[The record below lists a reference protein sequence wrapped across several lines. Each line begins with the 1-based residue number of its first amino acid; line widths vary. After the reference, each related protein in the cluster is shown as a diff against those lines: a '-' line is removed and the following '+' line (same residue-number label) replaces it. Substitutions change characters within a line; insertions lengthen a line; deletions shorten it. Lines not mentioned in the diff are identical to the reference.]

1 MVSNISQ
8 INSTNYD
15 SEELNNSYH
24 SDIYKYRMNDKNFNK
39 STRLRDEYF
48 NKVENFNTNYDF
60 NDFKTKQ
67 LDNIRQNMDISSL
80 EYSQVLN
87 VDKLISRLEES
98 PKIDLS
104 DYKISLTNSEF
115 EKDGS
120 IKLQLHSGSEQY
132 VINSSNTDDLI
143 NIKEGNLKNYN
154 YDEEKAI
161 SNKLNENQFNKDID
175 KDINNYKNNILNI
188 LENNVDVDF
197 KKMEGNYEV
206 YSNAYEKIHLENNNI
221 DESLAE
227 YLNNRNI
234 IDPST
239 YYSDI
244 QKEIYNNLNSQE
256 NKIMDIV
263 EKEYGKLDPSNFDPN
278 NRYDEFSK
286 IENQVYNAKDLHSY
300 AVNNFSNI
308 NNLEFNVDE
317 NNDLNLS
324 FSNNGKE
331 VLLNKSNNDEIIES
345 ENSKIQN
352 LKSVELEKNVIGLLP
367 KEQQENNY
375 KETISRLEKNKSTL
389 KDDLK
394 SYMSNTKIDNAINSV
409 KQHFENVKVKAED
422 IHKTFKDLGQW
433 NTDNKLVKNIDN
445 VIEKVKELS
454 QKNENKIDLNDDNSL
469 NKIEQK
475 IKKSNE
481 FIDNVSTQN
490 NKENQLRDNKI
501 NFLQQTLEIKN
512 PELLKESNSI
522 EDSIKD
528 LSKSEKITL
537 YNNAKDISS
546 LNNNKFVSEGN
557 QLNTIIKAEKL
568 SKAIENDIGTN
579 EINQFRKDY
588 LTSSTKKPAE
598 LELGNNEQLKMYS
611 NQANDMIKNASR
623 DDLKNYQTN
632 ANNEINSINNN
643 QKANSLKNNELI
655 KKFNMNNQ
663 LTNNE
668 QQSNNMEK
676 EHDQL
681 EKRKKNNVQLR

>member
-1 MVSNISQ
+1 MVTNISQ

-60 NDFKTKQ
+60 NDFKNNE
-67 LDNIRQNMDISSL
+67 LENIRQNMDISSL

-154 YDEEKAI
+154 YDEEQAI

-175 KDINNYKNNILNI
+175 KDI
-188 LENNVDVDF
+188 
-197 KKMEGNYEV
+197 
-206 YSNAYEKIHLENNNI
+206 
-221 DESLAE
+221 
-227 YLNNRNI
+227 
-234 IDPST
+234 
-239 YYSDI
+239 
-244 QKEIYNNLNSQE
+244 
-256 NKIMDIV
+256 
-263 EKEYGKLDPSNFDPN
+263 
-278 NRYDEFSK
+278 SK
-286 IENQVYNAKDLHSY
+286 
-300 AVNNFSNI
+300 
-308 NNLEFNVDE
+308 
-317 NNDLNLS
+317 
-324 FSNNGKE
+324 
-331 VLLNKSNNDEIIES
+331 
-345 ENSKIQN
+345 
-352 LKSVELEKNVIGLLP
+352 LKSMELEKNVINTIP
-367 KEQQENNY
+367 KEEQNNEF
-375 KETISRLEKNKSTL
+375 KETLSRLDKNQSQVKQYL
-389 KDDLK
+389 NKYL
-394 SYMSNTKIDNAINSV
+394 NENKINEYIDSV
-409 KQHFENVKVKAED
+409 KKHFEGIKIKAED
-422 IHKTFKDLGQW
+422 IQKNFKDLGSW
-433 NTDNKLVKNIDN
+433 NTDNKFVKNIDN

-454 QKNENKIDLNDDNSL
+454 HKNENKIDLNDENSL
-469 NKIEQK
+469 TQIEQK

-537 YNNAKDISS
+537 YNNVKDISS
-546 LNNNKFVSEGN
+546 LNNNKFVSEDN

-568 SKAIENDIGTN
+568 SKAIEKDIGTN

-598 LELGNNEQLKMYS
+598 LELENNEQLKMYS
-611 NQANDMIKNASR
+611 NQANNMIKNASR